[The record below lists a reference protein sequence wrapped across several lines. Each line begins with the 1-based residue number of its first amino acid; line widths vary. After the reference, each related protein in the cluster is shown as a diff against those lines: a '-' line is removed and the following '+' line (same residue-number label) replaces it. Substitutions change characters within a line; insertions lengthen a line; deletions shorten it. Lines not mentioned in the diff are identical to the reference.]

1 MQANTAAADFITTK
15 PRSGELE
22 KFRGQ
27 VAEYKSG
34 SITGE
39 QFKSARV
46 NLGIY
51 SQRQE
56 GLFMVR
62 TKIAA
67 GKIPAGSIDALAEA
81 ADRWGSGFVHIST
94 RQDFQLHNVPL
105 DDLADVLDHLHD
117 AGITTLGAGGNTIRN
132 ITVCRHAMAGQGPF
146 DVAAVSRAVS
156 GYFLGNPISK
166 GLPRKFKITFSACAE
181 DCGGGV
187 IDDIGAIVLGQESG
201 LGSDGFRLLVGGGGG
216 SIPRLGKTLDEF
228 VPARRVHVSIL
239 AILNIFNRMG
249 TRTNRARARI
259 KFLVEKLGIEK
270 LRSLYREELASLS
283 NVEDLAYEGS
293 SPNGGRSGA
302 SLLLKIPVG
311 DIYSG
316 QLRSLGQFLLET
328 PGVSAWNT
336 KDGDILLTGL
346 DSAAAGSAPGRL
358 RALGFYPA
366 IDKPGN
372 VVRSCNGA
380 SLCSEGI
387 ANSKALARV
396 LEPLAEGLD
405 EGLGPINISVS
416 GCPNACALHHTADIG
431 LQGAAKR
438 VNGRLAP
445 HYLLYLGGAGH
456 GPAPRLAEPVV
467 RIPAKN
473 VPAAVKRAVDIARSA
488 AGDGE
493 TFGGVAAR
501 LGVEKFR
508 EELAPFTLLP
518 SYEKNRDGYRDWESD
533 EDFNLDEVGPG
544 ECGGSALEL
553 IEGVYNQ
560 ARRDLA
566 SARQA
571 LEAGDEAAASK
582 RAASSVSQSA
592 RALLAARGIEP
603 GTDDELLSQFRDRI
617 VTRGIA
623 SGRFLDALAA
633 AAGEGLES
641 RYGPEEWAPLGEELL
656 EESLSAYEKLSPQ
669 GAGKPRARKKAAVER
684 LDLSG
689 VRCPFNYV
697 RIKVRLEE
705 LPKGAR
711 LEAVLDDGA
720 PVENVPRS
728 LENDGHEI
736 LSLEV
741 MENGQYLLLV
751 EKN

>member
-1 MQANTAAADFITTK
+1 MSANTVPAEIKTD
-15 PRSGELE
+15 PPGEL
-22 KFRGQ
+22 KAFREQ
-27 VAEYKSG
+27 VEAYKLG
-34 SITGE
+34 EMGAE

-62 TKIAA
+62 TKI
-67 GKIPAGSIDALAEA
+67 PAGRIPTEAIDVLADA
-81 ADRWGSGFVHIST
+81 ADRWGGGFVHIST

-105 DDLADVLDHLHD
+105 DALPDVLDHLHD
-117 AGITTLGAGGNTIRN
+117 AGITTLGAGGNTVRN

-146 DVAAVSRAVS
+146 DVAAVARTVS
-156 GYFLGNPISK
+156 GYFLRNPISK

-187 IDDIGAIVLGQESG
+187 IDDIGAIALGPESG
-201 LGSDGFRLLVGGGGG
+201 LGSAGFRLLVGGGGG

-228 VPARRVHVSIL
+228 VPASRVHVSIL
-239 AILNIFNRMG
+239 AALNIFNRMG

-270 LRSLYREELASLS
+270 FRSLYREELASLS
-283 NVEDLAYEGS
+283 NVEDLAFEYS
-293 SPNGGRSGA
+293 PPNGGRGGD

-316 QLRSLGQFLLET
+316 HLRRLGQFLLEN
-328 PGVSAWNT
+328 PGISAWNT
-336 KDGDILLTGL
+336 KDGDILLTGI
-346 DSAAAGSAPGRL
+346 DPAVSGSAPIRL
-358 RALGFYPA
+358 RAVGFYPA
-366 IDKPGN
+366 ADKPGN

-396 LEPLAEGLD
+396 LEPLSER
-405 EGLGPINISVS
+405 LGEKPWPINISVS

-445 HYLLYLGGAGH
+445 HYLLYLGGAGR
-456 GPAPRLAEPVV
+456 GPVPRLAEPVV

-473 VPAAVKRAVDIARSA
+473 VPAAVERAVDIAKGA
-488 AGDGE
+488 ARDGE
-493 TFGGVAAR
+493 AFGAVVAR

-518 SYEKNRDGYRDWESD
+518 SYEENRDGYRDWESD

-560 ARRDLA
+560 ARRDLDA
-566 SARQA
+566 SRQA
-571 LEAGDEAAASK
+571 LLAGDLAAAAK
-582 RAASSVSQSA
+582 MAASSISQSA
-592 RALLAARGIEP
+592 RALLAARGLEP
-603 GTDDELLSQFRDRI
+603 GSDDELLSQFRDRI

-623 SGRFLDALAA
+623 SGGFLDALDAA
-633 AAGEGLES
+633 VGEGLEN
-641 RYGPEEWAPLGEELL
+641 RYGPSSWASLGEEVL
-656 EESLSAYEKLSPQ
+656 EESLSAYERLSAAD
-669 GAGKPRARKKAAVER
+669 GEKPEQRAEAAVER

-728 LENDGHEI
+728 LENDGHRI

-741 MENGQYLLLV
+741 MENGQYLVLV
-751 EKN
+751 EKG